1 MGTCFSVDDP
11 HSSSSNRSSQ
21 GEGRGSS
28 GGGDD
33 GSGLGGSGGATVAGL
48 RFHEHYSVG
57 KQVRVRACEC

>member
-11 HSSSSNRSSQ
+11 HSSSRNRISQ

-33 GSGLGGSGGATVAGL
+33 SGLGGSGGAAVGGL

-57 KQVRVRACEC
+57 KQVRTCQC